1 MTKIV
6 KPNYRELT
14 ENFLETRSEKDYTSL
29 YRKVKPGLRSYIGKI
44 VKDSEATEDILVNTL
59 TKMWTKIDQYDPQ
72 YQITTWLYR
81 IAFNECLGFINE
93 RNKKTS
99 LTRLQEYG
107 LEVNDGGTVAIETIG
122 SLVEDMDFKTEM
134 DLWEEDNE
142 LQARY
147 ESCLR
152 AMEQLKPIYRDIVV
166 DRLIN
171 KVKYEDLADKYK
183 LPLQTIKNR
192 IRRGKSLIA
201 ESIGQKIVET
211 NDKS

>member
-1 MTKIV
+1 MTKIA

-14 ENFLETRSEKDYTSL
+14 ENFLETRSEKDYTTL
-29 YRKVKPGLRSYIGKI
+29 YRKVKPGLKSYIGKI

-107 LEVNDGGTVAIETIG
+107 LEINDGGTVAIETIG

-171 KVKYEDLADKYK
+171 KVKYEDLADKYE

-211 NDKS
+211 ND

>member
-1 MTKIV
+1 MSKA
-6 KPNYRELT
+6 NYRELT
-14 ENFLETRSEKDYTSL
+14 ENYLETRSEADFTAL
-29 YRKVKPGLRSYIGKI
+29 YRKVKPGLRSYISKI
-44 VKDSEATEDILVNTL
+44 VKDSEAADDILVNTL

-81 IAFNECLGFINE
+81 IAFNECLGYINE

-99 LTRLQEYG
+99 LTRLEEYG
-107 LEVNDGGTVAIETIG
+107 MEVNDGGSVMIETIG
-122 SLVEDMDFKTEM
+122 SLVDDLDFKTEI
-134 DLWEEDNE
+134 DFLEEDNE

-147 ESCLR
+147 DNCIR
-152 AMEQLKPIYRDIVV
+152 AMEKLKPIYREIVV

-171 KVKYEDLADKYK
+171 KIKYEDLAVKYN

-201 ESIGQKIVET
+201 ESVGGRKE
-211 NDKS
+211 N

>member
-1 MTKIV
+1 MTKIA

-14 ENFLETRSEKDYTSL
+14 ENFLETRSEKDYTTL

-211 NDKS
+211 ND

>member
-142 LQARY
+142 LPARY

-211 NDKS
+211 ND

>member
-1 MTKIV
+1 MTKIA

-14 ENFLETRSEKDYTSL
+14 ENFLETRSEKDYTTL

-152 AMEQLKPIYRDIVV
+152 AMGQLKPIYRDILV

-171 KVKYEDLADKYK
+171 KVKYEGLADKYK

-201 ESIGQKIVET
+201 ESVGQKIVET
-211 NDKS
+211 ND

>member
-1 MTKIV
+1 MSKA
-6 KPNYRELT
+6 NYRELT
-14 ENFLETRSEKDYTSL
+14 ENYLQTRSEADFTAL
-29 YRKVKPGLRSYIGKI
+29 YRKVKPGLRSYIFKI
-44 VKDSEATEDILVNTL
+44 VKDGEATDDILVNTL

-81 IAFNECLGFINE
+81 IAFNECLGYINE

-99 LTRLQEYG
+99 LTRLEEYG
-107 LEVNDGGTVAIETIG
+107 MEVNDGGSVMIETIG
-122 SLVEDMDFKTEM
+122 SLVEDLDFKTEI
-134 DLWEEDNE
+134 DFIEEDNQ

-147 ESCLR
+147 DNCIR
-152 AMEQLKPIYRDIVV
+152 AMEKLKPIYREIVV

-171 KVKYEDLADKYK
+171 KIKYEDLAVKYN

-201 ESIGQKIVET
+201 ESVGGRKE
-211 NDKS
+211 D

>member
-1 MTKIV
+1 MTKIA

-14 ENFLETRSEKDYTSL
+14 ENFLETRSEKDYTTL

-44 VKDSEATEDILVNTL
+44 VKDAEATEDILVNTL

-201 ESIGQKIVET
+201 ESIGQKIVEN
-211 NDKS
+211 ND

>member
-171 KVKYEDLADKYK
+171 KVKDEDRADKYK

-211 NDKS
+211 ND

>member
-1 MTKIV
+1 MNKIA

-14 ENFLETRSEKDYTSL
+14 ENFLETRSEKDYTTL

-44 VKDSEATEDILVNTL
+44 VKDAEATEDILVNTL

-211 NDKS
+211 ND

>member
-1 MTKIV
+1 MTKIA

-14 ENFLETRSEKDYTSL
+14 ENFLETRSEKDYTNL

-44 VKDSEATEDILVNTL
+44 VKDADATEDILVNTL

-201 ESIGQKIVET
+201 ESIGQKIVEN
-211 NDKS
+211 ND

>member
-1 MTKIV
+1 MS
-6 KPNYRELT
+6 NLSYRELT
-14 ENFLETRSEKDYTSL
+14 ENYLQSRSEKDFTTL
-29 YRKVKPGLRSYIGKI
+29 YRKVKPGLRSYINKI

-81 IAFNECLGFINE
+81 IAFNECIGYINE

-99 LTRLQEYG
+99 LTRLEEYG
-107 LEVNDGGTVAIETIG
+107 MEVNDGGSVVIETIS
-122 SLVEDMDFKTEM
+122 SLIEDIDFRTES
-134 DLWEEDNE
+134 DFIEEDNL
-142 LQARY
+142 LQNHY
-147 ESCLR
+147 DNCLK
-152 AMEQLKPIYRDIVV
+152 AMEKLKPIYREIVV

-171 KVKYEDLADKYK
+171 NIKYEDLAVKYE

-201 ESIGQKIVET
+201 ESVVGK
-211 NDKS
+211 NLK